1 MNRYTAMYARRGVMS
16 YAKGLEGVVVDETK
30 VSNVEGEIGR
40 LTYRGYPIEA
50 LVSQDYVTVMW
61 LVLFGDLPSDGQRLS
76 LETYLSLHGA
86 LSDSDVNLLRS
97 LQSTLHPMAMLQG
110 MIPLLQM
117 SDVNFSSLDS
127 DTSQGLQIVAKIP
140 TLIAYYHRIQEGLP
154 LIEFRPEMSYL
165 ESFLMMFNGQAA
177 EEQSIE
183 VLKVAQILQL
193 EHSFN
198 AGTFASKCVSS
209 TLASI
214 NAVMAAGVGA
224 LSGELHGGADE
235 AAVMAAREAA
245 SPENAKAF
253 VSNLLARKGKLMGM
267 GHREYKVVDPR
278 ALILKPMAES
288 LCKGTPAENLYETL
302 QALEIEFNAEM
313 QARGKDL
320 WANVEYYKGAVFVAL
335 GIPADNFTAL
345 FAMARSVG
353 WLAHFIEDRQ
363 DNRIFRPKAEYTGQ
377 QYRDLSA

>member
-76 LETYLSLHGA
+76 LETYLSLHGS
-86 LSDSDVNLLRS
+86 LCESDVNILRS

-127 DTSQGLQIVAKIP
+127 DTSRGLQIVAKIP
-140 TLIAYYHRIQEGLP
+140 TLIAHYHRIQEGLP

-253 VSNLLARKGKLMGM
+253 VSKLLARKGKLMGM

-377 QYRDLSA
+377 QYRDLNA